1 MKKNLFLIWLFLL
14 FIYSYTYAQNYEFK
28 VLAQKG
34 EISVQRN
41 NSSKW
46 IKIKIGD
53 LIYNN
58 DKIKVENNSYLGLSH
73 NSGKILDITK
83 SGTYTTTEL
92 NKNLQSKKKNTVTG
106 KFVKYVSDQIDNS
119 GGIFASKSQTENMKT
134 TGAINRSLELD
145 AQEGQK
151 INTMTGLDKNTSS
164 AISSVAN
171 LIFPSD
177 DSKIKAIL
185 PRTSY
190 LFDDDINFLWYKDNE
205 TQSYTIFIVDRN
217 DAVIFSKMTND
228 TTITI
233 NLKNTN
239 LKPGTNYYWY
249 VQGKDKKSDQYNIY
263 WLTQSEKANIN
274 TDLVSIYNELGDEDT
289 PLKNLIL
296 AAFYEDANIQDR
308 AINCYKK
315 ALNMAHNPD
324 EFKRLYGRYLANI
337 GLFESAKLVFDSI
350 QSPK

>member
-1 MKKNLFLIWLFLL
+1 MKKKFFLIWIFLL
-14 FIYSYTYAQNYEFK
+14 FIYSFASAQNYEYK

-46 IKIKIGD
+46 VKIKIGD

-58 DKIKVENNSYLGLSH
+58 DKIKVENNSYVGLSH
-73 NSGKILDITK
+73 NSGKILDLTK
-83 SGTYTTTEL
+83 SGTYTTADL
-92 NKNLQSKKKNTVTG
+92 NKKLQSKKNNTVTG
-106 KFVKYVSDQIDNS
+106 KFVKYVSEQIDNT
-119 GGIFASKSQTENMKT
+119 GGIFATSSQTEKMKT

-164 AISSVAN
+164 AISAVAN
-171 LIFPSD
+171 LVFPSD
-177 DSKIKAIL
+177 DAKIRAIL

-190 LFDDDINFLWYKDNE
+190 LFDDDANFSWHKDSE
-205 TQSYTIFIVDRN
+205 TQSYTIFIIDRN
-217 DAVIFSKMTND
+217 DAIIFSKMTND
-228 TTITI
+228 TSITI

-249 VQGKDKKSDQYNIY
+249 VQGRDKKSDQYNIY
-263 WLTQSEKANIN
+263 WLTQAEKANIN

-289 PLKNLIL
+289 PLRNLIL
-296 AAFYEDANIQDR
+296 ATFYEDANIQER
-308 AINCYKK
+308 AISSYKK

-324 EFKRLYGRYLANI
+324 EFKRLYGRYLVNI
-337 GLFESAKLVFDSI
+337 GLFESAKIVFDSI